1 MPSVREIY
9 HFDELTWP
17 EVNEAVAIGKIP
29 ILPVGSVEQHGHHL
43 PLKVDHLC
51 ASAVATEAARL
62 RPDISLVLPP
72 VSYGYVHHVM
82 DFPGSLNIHFEH
94 FIQFVLDICKSLAYH
109 GFKKMVIVNGHGS
122 NGPLVDLISRRVILE
137 TDASCA
143 FCSWWQLLQVDPT
156 FMAKW
161 RESIYPGGCS
171 HACELETS
179 MLLHLAPES
188 VRKEKIRSEI
198 ARTNL
203 VGSKYI
209 WGDLFGKSAM
219 GLIEWTSQYSDSGVM
234 GEAEKATAEKGQLV
248 FEEASR
254 QLAAFVGEYY
264 ERVIEPRQDKH
275 ATAPTFPLSYPTD

>member
-1 MPSVREIY
+1 MPSVSEIY
-9 HFDELTWP
+9 RFDELTWP
-17 EVNEAVAIGKIP
+17 EVNEAVAMGKIP
-29 ILPVGSVEQHGHHL
+29 IIPVGSVEQHGHHL

-51 ASAVATEAARL
+51 ANAVATEAARL

-94 FIQFVLDICKSLAYH
+94 FIHFVLDICKSLAYH

-137 TDASCA
+137 TDASFA

-156 FMAKW
+156 FTSKW

-179 MLLHLAPES
+179 MLLYLSPES
-188 VRKEKIRSEI
+188 VRMDKIRSEI
-198 ARTNL
+198 AKTNQM
-203 VGSKYI
+203 GSEFI
-209 WGDLFGKSAM
+209 WGDLFGKSAI
-219 GLIEWTSQYSDSGVM
+219 GLIEWTSQYSNSGVM
-234 GEAEKATAEKGQLV
+234 GEAEKATAEKGRVV

-264 ERVIEPRQDKH
+264 TRKIEPRQDKH
-275 ATAPTFPLSYPTD
+275 STPPTFELSYPTG